1 MIKISPKQFLNNVLS
16 GVAIAIVAGLIPNAI
31 LGELFKLF
39 APKYSI
45 FQTLLQ
51 VVESIQFTVP
61 LLVGALIAMRFN
73 LSPLATA
80 VVASSAFIGRSEE
93 RRVGKE
99 GRGGGC

>member
-1 MIKISPKQFLNNVLS
+1 MIKVSPKQFLYNVLS

-39 APKYSI
+39 VPKYQV

-73 LSPLATA
+73 LSPDRKS
-80 VVASSAFIGRSEE
+80 VV
-93 RRVGKE
+93 
-99 GRGGGC
+99 